1 MKIKIKSLTDSVLF
15 EGAFSSVKDC
25 LVAAVLQGA
34 NLEGANLEGAHLEGA
49 NLEGANLINAY
60 LRGANLEGA
69 NLEGANLRGAY
80 LRGANLTGANLE
92 GANLEGANLTGA
104 YLIRGAKT
112 IKLIGDRPI
121 LTIGPI
127 GSRADYLI
135 AYVTCAGLYLRTG
148 CFFGTAEMFNR
159 KLSETHTGVH
169 ASEYISA
176 LCLAEKHFAIWNG
189 Q

>member
-1 MKIKIKSLTDSVLF
+1 MKIKIKSLADSVLF

-49 NLEGANLINAY
+49 NLEGANLEGANLINAY
-60 LRGANLEGA
+60 LR
-69 NLEGANLRGAY
+69 
-80 LRGANLTGANLE
+80 GANLE

>member
-1 MKIKIKSLTDSVLF
+1 MKIEIKSLADSVLF
-15 EGAFSSVKDC
+15 EGDFSSVKDC

-34 NLEGANLEGAHLEGA
+34 NLG
-49 NLEGANLINAY
+49 
-60 LRGANLEGA
+60 
-69 NLEGANLRGAY
+69 GANLRGAN
-80 LRGANLTGANLE
+80 LGGANLGGANLIGAYLIGAYLIGAYLKGANLE
-92 GANLEGANLTGA
+92 CANLECANLKGA
-104 YLIRGAKT
+104 HLIGAHLGGAKT

-176 LCLAEKHFAIWNG
+176 LCLAEKHFALWNG